1 MHGGGIVGGGIGGMG
16 SQSLTEVGAFP
27 PIDLLSLPGCLAA
40 WLSGCLAAWLPRR
53 LDLRCSPRL
62 CMAVAFRTIQSQV
75 PCPCAS
81 YPTLAA
87 VAGLAAAR
95 GGAAHAGGPLP

>member
-27 PIDLLSLPGCLAA
+27 PIDLLSLPGCLD
-40 WLSGCLAAWLPRR
+40 AWLPRR

-62 CMAVAFRTIQSQV
+62 CMAVAFRTIQSQL

-81 YPTLAA
+81 YPTPAA
-87 VAGLAAAR
+87 VAGLSAAR